1 MSFKEHLDGKR
12 RLAIL
17 HLLSENA
24 GEANDSVLQTVLAN
38 QLGFPLTSREEVRKD
53 LTFLE
58 QHALIR
64 TEMFGPVMVA
74 KLLERGLDYAEGRG
88 PRIDGLSPPRPIAR

>member
-1 MSFKEHLDGKR
+1 MSFKEHLAEKR

-17 HLLSENA
+17 HLLRENA

-38 QLGFPLTSREEVRKD
+38 QLGFPLTSRDDVRAD
-53 LTFLE
+53 LAFLSE
-58 QHALIR
+58 HALIR

-74 KLLERGLDYAEGRG
+74 KLLERGLDFAEGRG
-88 PRIDGLSPPRPIAR
+88 QRIEGLAPPRPIAR